1 MMYICGGNIEHM
13 NKYLSAENKTSMFC
27 TFFLGVLDLK
37 THLLSYCNAGS
48 ELPILINNEVSLV
61 SVEHNL
67 ALGLMGDME
76 YKHGEI
82 QLSPGD
88 VLLRPTT
95 SPCWPSGLWKTTI
108 TNK

>member
-48 ELPILINNEVSLV
+48 ELPFSSTTK
-61 SVEHNL
+61 SV
-67 ALGLMGDME
+67 
-76 YKHGEI
+76 
-82 QLSPGD
+82 
-88 VLLRPTT
+88 
-95 SPCWPSGLWKTTI
+95 WFLWSI
-108 TNK
+108 IWR